1 MQMKFLHLLSLLSL
15 QIVKTNE
22 ISYAKE
28 KVYQLIDLDNFEF
41 KINSG
46 IYDYLSSTSVQ
57 KRIIGI
63 YGQISLSLF
72 IHNKIC

>member
-1 MQMKFLHLLSLLSL
+1 MHMKLLHLLSLLGL

-28 KVYQLIDLDNFEF
+28 KVYQLVDLDNFEF

-46 IYDYLSSTSVQ
+46 IYDYLSNTYVQ
-57 KRIIGI
+57 
-63 YGQISLSLF
+63 
-72 IHNKIC
+72 

>member
-15 QIVKTNE
+15 QIVKTNG

-46 IYDYLSSTSVQ
+46 IYEYSSSTYVQ
-57 KRIIGI
+57 
-63 YGQISLSLF
+63 
-72 IHNKIC
+72 